1 MDAVE
6 KCSVTRFCMPWY
18 LSQTLACKRFW
29 AVVSLAMVR
38 PVLNRLVYFLIK
50 AR

>member
-1 MDAVE
+1 MAAAE
-6 KCSVTRFCMPWY
+6 KCSVTMFCMPWY
-18 LSQTLACKRFW
+18 LSHTLDCKRFC

-38 PVLNRLVYFLIK
+38 PVLNLLVYLLIK